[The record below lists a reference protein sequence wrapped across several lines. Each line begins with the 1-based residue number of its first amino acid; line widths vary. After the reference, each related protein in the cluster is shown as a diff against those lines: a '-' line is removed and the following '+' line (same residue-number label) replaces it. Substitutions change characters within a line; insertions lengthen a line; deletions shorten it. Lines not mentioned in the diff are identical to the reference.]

1 MSISLIP
8 PRRSKM
14 SSELSSDACP
24 GADHAARCA
33 CRPGRYTRH
42 VACHAFAWP
51 VRWQA
56 KVRCSAAPRR
66 VGYTCKSRRRSVAG
80 SVVTEGSDVAFASFQ
95 RSCLRCYSLSRHLP
109 GPFRHPNAPRTCC
122 RSIPRSRRHEAASD
136 TVLAHKAARPRVPN
150 ASTSA
155 SRLWS
160 GIVLRT
166 CSPPSARSAI
176 AAPYSPKARNGL
188 WALCS

>member
-1 MSISLIP
+1 
-8 PRRSKM
+8 M

-33 CRPGRYTRH
+33 CRPGRSTRH
-42 VACHAFAWP
+42 VACHALLGQYAGKQKYANP
-51 VRWQA
+51 H
-56 KVRCSAAPRR
+56 APRR

-80 SVVTEGSDVAFASFQ
+80 SVVTKES
-95 RSCLRCYSLSRHLP
+95 RCRVRVFSALLPPLLSLSRHLP

-155 SRLWS
+155 SSLWS